1 MTQKTMAGNNT
12 CQEAREARHRRSRA
26 EAGFTLVELMIA
38 LLIMT
43 GAFVA
48 LAGAIPLAAIVH
60 RAALEREQ
68 ALSLAQHQMEYFLT
82 NPGPYPG
89 DSGSTSDFA
98 NASDF
103 PQGFTGSYLAC
114 TPDGAP
120 GLTLIVVSVTPPHAP
135 KIELSAIDTTYA
147 NIVF

>member
-1 MTQKTMAGNNT
+1 MTQKTMDGNNRYLG
-12 CQEAREARHRRSRA
+12 AGEARHLRPRP
-26 EAGFTLVELMIA
+26 EEGFTLVELMIA

-60 RAALEREQ
+60 RGALEREQ
-68 ALSLAQHQMEYFLT
+68 ALSLAQYQMEYFLT
-82 NPGPYPG
+82 NPGPYHG

-103 PQGFTGSYLAC
+103 PQGFTGSYSAC

-120 GLTLIVVSVTPPHAP
+120 GLTLIVVTVTPPHAP

>member
-12 CQEAREARHRRSRA
+12 NRGAGGDRYLRPRTEE
-26 EAGFTLVELMIA
+26 GFTLVELMIA

-68 ALSLAQHQMEYFLT
+68 ALSLAQYQMEYFLT
-82 NPGPYPG
+82 NPGPYHG

-98 NASDF
+98 NAADF
-103 PQGFTGSYLAC
+103 PQGFTGSYSAYI
-114 TPDGAP
+114 PDGSP
-120 GLTLIVVSVTPPHAP
+120 GLTLIVVTVTPPHAP